1 MSATV
6 LVTAAVAPLLGAP
19 SLAAE
24 QVSQVV
30 LGEGATVIDDHG
42 PFLRV
47 RTRLDDYEG
56 WLHRGYVRLT
66 DVATADHWLANAA
79 WSEGALVEASAGMAL
94 RAPHRAR
101 LILEGPERV
110 RLPDGSA
117 GSILSGRIRPF
128 HDVLLHARGMT
139 PSDWAWQQFAGASY
153 LWGGVT
159 GSGIDCSALVQ
170 TTFLLRGIP
179 LPRDARQQVAHGAEV
194 APQDACP
201 DDLLFF
207 RGEETDAVT
216 HVAMLASRDTL
227 VHATIE
233 TGRVTRESWEPGS
246 RAAPLR
252 DRLVA
257 IRRVG

>member
-1 MSATV
+1 MSAAV
-6 LVTAAVAPLLGAP
+6 LVTSAVAPLLAAP

-30 LGEGATVIDDHG
+30 LGEGATVVGDHG
-42 PFLRV
+42 PYYRV

-56 WLHRGYVRLT
+56 WLHRGYVRAA

-79 WSEGALVEASAGMAL
+79 WSEGALVEASAGMAV

-101 LILEGPERV
+101 LILEGGDGV

-117 GSILSGRIRPF
+117 GKILSGRVRPF
-128 HDVLLHARGMT
+128 HEVLAHTRDMSA
-139 PSDWAWQQFAGASY
+139 SDWAWQQFAGASY

-170 TTFLLRGIP
+170 TTFLLRGVS
-179 LPRDARQQVAHGAEV
+179 LPRDARQQVAVGIEV

-207 RGEETDAVT
+207 RGQDTDAVT
-216 HVAMLASRDTL
+216 HVALLASHDTL

-233 TGRVTRESWEPGS
+233 TGRVTRESWGPGS
-246 RAAPLR
+246 RAAGLR
-252 DRLVA
+252 ERLVS